1 MSDGPLYFIV
11 QPVGPENFAAVCGF
25 YIDISVG
32 SFRKVLEQKTASG
45 ICIKERYVCDRLIA

>member
-1 MSDGPLYFIV
+1 MVLYISSFN
-11 QPVGPENFAAVCGF
+11 PWEAEDFAAVCGF

>member
-1 MSDGPLYFIV
+1 MVLYISSFN
-11 QPVGPENFAAVCGF
+11 PWEAEDFAAVCGF

-32 SFRKVLEQKTASG
+32 SFRKVLEQETASG